1 MSGTGT
7 FKFKKHD
14 TIGNPS
20 AESDDTFL
28 SSCFVDNGE
37 LEQLQ
42 DCSNQRGIILG
53 RTGAGKTA
61 LLKTLLEEEEKAIE
75 LDPNSLALGYISGS
89 TILQFFEALNIK
101 MDLFYQLLWRH
112 VFVVEI
118 IKLHFGLDS
127 EEEKIKFFDNLKYTL
142 QGKKSHLEAFN
153 YLNVWGTKFWE
164 TTEDRILEVTKKVE
178 TDLQASAD
186 VSIHDLIHLGAAGT
200 NKLTEDQRHEITQ
213 RGQEVVNRTQ
223 MSKLTL
229 LFRALDED
237 ILTDRK
243 RKYFIVVDRL
253 DEDWTDDVTRYRLIK
268 ALIETMKIFNSKVRM
283 AKIIIAL
290 RADLFERVL
299 TFTTDSGFQDEK
311 YRGLCLPITW
321 QRTSLLNL
329 LNKRINELVRH
340 RYTAQIVTYKDL
352 LPVSVG
358 QKKEK
363 GIDYLLDRTLLRPRD
378 VITFFNICTRHAE
391 GEPRI
396 SPQQLLEAEGL
407 HSRERL
413 RSISDEWSI
422 DYPYLRSLC
431 NLLKKRPASFKL
443 RDIQD
448 KDLEDLFLEIF
459 VAGENPKQCEET
471 SQLAAFFDKRIKGSA
486 LRVSIA
492 QILYKVGVI
501 GIKTASFRE
510 TSWSSSELDIVS
522 IIDINDDATIQV
534 HKMFWRSLGISP

>member
-1 MSGTGT
+1 M
-7 FKFKKHD
+7 
-14 TIGNPS
+14 
-20 AESDDTFL
+20 
-28 SSCFVDNGE
+28 
-37 LEQLQ
+37 
-42 DCSNQRGIILG
+42 
-53 RTGAGKTA
+53 
-61 LLKTLLEEEEKAIE
+61 
-75 LDPNSLALGYISGS
+75 
-89 TILQFFEALNIK
+89 
-101 MDLFYQLLWRH
+101 
-112 VFVVEI
+112 
-118 IKLHFGLDS
+118 
-127 EEEKIKFFDNLKYTL
+127 
-142 QGKKSHLEAFN
+142 
-153 YLNVWGTKFWE
+153 WGTEFWE

-229 LFRALDED
+229 LFRVLDED

-311 YRGLCLPITW
+311 YRGLCLSITW

-340 RYTAQIVTYKDL
+340 RYTAQVVTYKDL

-378 VITFFNICTRHAE
+378 VITFFNICTRYAE
-391 GEPRI
+391 GEQRI

-407 HSRERL
+407 HSLERL
-413 RSISDEWSI
+413 RSISDEWCI

-448 KDLEDLFLEIF
+448 KDLDDLYLEIF

-471 SQLAAFFDKRIKGSA
+471 SQLAAFFDKRIKDSA

-501 GIKTASFRE
+501 GLKTASFRK

-522 IIDINDDATIQV
+522 IIDIDDDTTI
-534 HKMFWRSLGISP
+534 